1 MKTMEITYLSTNL
14 ICMGEYTEAE
24 PQAMY
29 DSNMEGYEGS
39 DSTFEII
46 KVETVSGDD
55 VTNLIHQDDLESIG
69 LLCLESL

>member
-14 ICMGEYTEAE
+14 ICTGEYTEAE
-24 PQAMY
+24 SQVMY
-29 DSNMEGYEGS
+29 DSNMEGYEGN

-55 VTNLIHQDDLESIG
+55 ITNLIHQDDLESIG
-69 LLCLESL
+69 LLCLENL